1 MRIYFKYHCKR
12 SIWGLTTLEVP
23 RNTAVLV
30 FNASRILSFEL
41 SFRTMKFVQA
51 VTWLSMRHT
60 DACLSVCAHI
70 GAGENV
76 NMTMTC

>member
-1 MRIYFKYHCKR
+1 MRIDFKYHCKR
-12 SIWGLTTLEVP
+12 SIWGLTILKVP

-51 VTWLSMRHT
+51 VSWLSMRHT
-60 DACLSVCAHI
+60 DTCVSVCAYI
-70 GAGENV
+70 GTDENV
-76 NMTMTC
+76 NTTMTC